1 LLSCLSDY
9 GKACNASHPQEE
21 IAMYPQLS
29 DLSAK
34 IQESS
39 QSLEPLPRSETL
51 KAGKPLKTLFL
62 NPPSFEKFDGG
73 ASSRWPATREIE
85 SYWYPVWLTYPA
97 GMLEGSRLVDA
108 PPHHISWWEVIALL
122 KDYEFLVLFTSTVG
136 WDGDQGMAELIKE
149 TYPTIKIAFVGPP
162 VTTSPDKALNE
173 CAAIDFIC
181 RREFDLSIVEFA
193 NGKPLNEIMG
203 ISYKDSTGVMQH
215 NPDRAQLSPEQLD
228 EMPWATEIY
237 HRDLDVTK
245 YSVPFLLHP
254 FISLYTTRGCP
265 AQCTFCLW
273 PQTLS
278 GHAWR
283 KRSTDDVVAEMKQAK
298 ELFPH
303 VKEFFFD
310 DDTFNIQAIRTIEL
324 CEKLKPLGLTWS
336 CNSRVT
342 TDYETLKA
350 MKEAGCR
357 LLIVGFESGDPQ
369 ILKNIKKGATVERA
383 RNFVKN
389 CKALGLVIHGDFIL
403 GLPGETKGSIRNT
416 IKFAKELDC
425 ETIQVSIA
433 HAFPGTELFDFVE
446 KNGFITNKKM
456 EDGDGHQMAHIE
468 YPGLPTDY
476 VMEMVHKFYDEYY
489 FRPKAAFRIIWKA
502 IVNRDLSRL
511 YTEAR
516 SFMQLRAQ
524 RNKATRKLPS
534 QTLNHPS
541 A

>member
-1 LLSCLSDY
+1 
-9 GKACNASHPQEE
+9 
-21 IAMYPQLS
+21 MRYPQLV

-34 IQESS
+34 TQEP
-39 QSLEPLPRSETL
+39 QRSLEPLPLSEIV
-51 KAGKPLKTLFL
+51 KAGKPLKPLKTLFL

-108 PPHHISWWEVIALL
+108 PPHHISWREVIALL
-122 KDYEFLVLFTSTVG
+122 KEYEFLVLFTSTVG
-136 WDGDQGMAELIKE
+136 WDGDQRMARLIKE
-149 TYPTIKIAFVGPP
+149 VYPSIKIAFVGPP
-162 VTTSPDKALNE
+162 VTTSPDKALKE

-181 RREFDLSIVEFA
+181 RREFDFSVVEYA
-193 NGKPLNEIMG
+193 NGKPLNEIPG
-203 ISYKDSTGVMQH
+203 ISYKDSDGVIQH

-228 EMPWATEIY
+228 DLPWATEIY

-254 FISLYTTRGCP
+254 FVSLYTTRGCP

-283 KRSTDDVVAEMKQAK
+283 KRSTDDVVAEMKRAK
-298 ELFPH
+298 ELFPQ

-310 DDTFNIQAIRTIEL
+310 DDTFNIQKARTIEH

-336 CNSRVT
+336 CNSRVN
-342 TDYETLKA
+342 TDYETLIA

-369 ILKNIKKGATVERA
+369 ILKNIKKGATVQRA
-383 RNFVKN
+383 LDFARD
-389 CKALGLVIHGDFIL
+389 CQTLGLVIHGDFIL
-403 GLPGETKGSIRNT
+403 GLPGETRKSIRNT
-416 IKFAKELDC
+416 IQFAKRLDC

-468 YPGLPTDY
+468 YPGLPVDY
-476 VMEMVHKFYDEYY
+476 VMEMVHRFYDEYY
-489 FRPKAAFRIIWKA
+489 FRPRAAFRIVWKA
-502 IVNRDLSRL
+502 IVNRDVQRL

-516 SFMQLRAQ
+516 SFLQLRTR
-524 RNKATRKLPS
+524 RNKARKAHNLTSSLIHQHEMQGGSKRPF
-534 QTLNHPS
+534 
-541 A
+541 